1 MVPSLPQQGP
11 PEQAGRPDPLGSDGA
26 RGWRRTA
33 TVGGAFLAAVSL
45 AAWTATLALAA
56 GGATPPSWVTALA
69 LYGLPVAFLLMAAAI
84 VAGVLERRRH

>member
-11 PEQAGRPDPLGSDGA
+11 SEPTGRLDPPGSGGA
-26 RGWRRTA
+26 HGWRLAATA
-33 TVGGAFLAAVSL
+33 GGALLAAASL
-45 AAWTATLALAA
+45 AAWAAILALAA
-56 GGATPPSWVTALA
+56 GAAAAPSWVTALA